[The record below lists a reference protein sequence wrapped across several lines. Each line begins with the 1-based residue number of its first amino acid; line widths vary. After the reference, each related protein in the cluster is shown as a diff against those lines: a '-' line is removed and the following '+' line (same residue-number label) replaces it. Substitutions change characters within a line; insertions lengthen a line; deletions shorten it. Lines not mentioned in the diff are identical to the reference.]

1 MGKHERAWVEATER
15 LTARLANGADPDEE
29 LVEAGRPDLAE
40 ALADRLRSDFPDA
53 TAVRHAGNSYDSLGD
68 LIVETPDGETFVEAK
83 FVASGGTRANLGQD
97 TLTEFGLFEDA
108 TAWSDFREEIGFP
121 EDREAL
127 LREFD
132 GYPDDV
138 RDWSYKSAVYD
149 RAKHLKNVLDV
160 SRGQNTGSRAD
171 EVLADPD
178 ATEKEREAA
187 RIVNAILEL
196 DREEKLAYFDHL
208 REAEQNPRN
217 VETFAHLI
225 VCGYHTADA
234 LDEHFDDDLKD
245 IKRLLETD
253 SYRLYEVNRNSG
265 AVSVEN
271 PSALLAGFEWEDTRV
286 EIPDDG
292 TSVSVVTGPPGNR
305 RRVLNIAYNWKNKFQ
320 GIQTPSMNVFVPE
333 A

>member
-1 MGKHERAWVEATER
+1 MGKHERGWVEATEK
-15 LTARLANGADPDEE
+15 LTAQLANGAEPDPDLEE
-29 LVEAGRPDLAE
+29 QGRPDLAA
-40 ALADRLRSDFPDA
+40 ALAERIAADFPGR

-68 LIVETPDGETFVEAK
+68 LVVEVDGEETFLEAK

-97 TLTEFGLFEDA
+97 TLTQFGLFEDA
-108 TAWSDFREEIGFP
+108 TAWSEFREEIGFP

-127 LREFD
+127 LRQFD

-149 RAKHLKNVLDV
+149 RAKHLRNVVDV

-178 ATEKEREAA
+178 ATETQREAA
-187 RIVNAILEL
+187 RIINEILEL

-208 REAEQNPRN
+208 RAAEQNPRN

-234 LDEHFDDDLKD
+234 LREHFDEDLD
-245 IKRLLETD
+245 EIKRLLAAD
-253 SYRLYEVNRNSG
+253 AYRLYEVNRNS
-265 AVSVEN
+265 ATVTDEN
-271 PSALLAGFEWEDTRV
+271 PAELLAGFEWEDTRV
-286 EIPDDG
+286 EVPEDG

>member
-1 MGKHERAWVEATER
+1 MGKHERGWVEATEK
-15 LTARLANGADPDEE
+15 LTAQLANGAEPDPDLEE
-29 LVEAGRPDLAE
+29 QGRPDLAA
-40 ALADRLRSDFPDA
+40 ALAERIAADFPER
-53 TAVRHAGNSYDSLGD
+53 TEVCHAGNSYDSLGD
-68 LIVETPDGETFVEAK
+68 LVVDVDGAETFLEAK

-97 TLTEFGLFEDA
+97 TLTQFGLFEDA
-108 TAWSDFREEIGFP
+108 TAWSEFREEIGFP

-127 LREFD
+127 LRQFD
-132 GYPDDV
+132 DYPDDV

-149 RAKHLKNVLDV
+149 RAKHLKNVVDV

-178 ATEKEREAA
+178 ATETQREAA
-187 RIVNAILEL
+187 RIINEILEL

-208 REAEQNPRN
+208 RAAEQNPRN

-234 LDEHFDDDLKD
+234 LREHFDEDLD
-245 IKRLLETD
+245 EIKRLLAAD
-253 SYRLYEVNRNSG
+253 AYRLYEVNRNS
-265 AVSVEN
+265 ATVTDEN
-271 PSALLAGFEWEDTRV
+271 PAELLAGFEWEDTRV
-286 EIPDDG
+286 EVPEDG

>member
-1 MGKHERAWVEATER
+1 MGKHERGWVEATEK
-15 LTARLANGADPDEE
+15 LTAQLANGAAPDPD
-29 LVEAGRPDLAE
+29 LEAQGRPDLAE
-40 ALADRLRSDFPDA
+40 SLAERIEADFPDR

-68 LIVETPDGETFVEAK
+68 LIVEAADGETFLEAK

-97 TLTEFGLFEDA
+97 TLTQFGLFEDA

-121 EDREAL
+121 EDRQAL
-127 LREFD
+127 LRQFD

-178 ATEKEREAA
+178 STETQREAA
-187 RIVNAILEL
+187 QIVNEILEL

-208 REAEQNPRN
+208 RAAEQNPRN

-234 LDEHFDDDLKD
+234 LREHFDDDLD
-245 IKRLLETD
+245 EIKRLLETD
-253 SYRLYEVNRNSG
+253 SYRLYEVNKNSG
-265 AVSVEN
+265 TVTVEN
-271 PSALLAGFEWEDTRV
+271 PSALLAGFEWADTRV
-286 EIPDDG
+286 EIPEDG

>member
-1 MGKHERAWVEATER
+1 MGKHERGWVEATEK
-15 LTARLANGADPDEE
+15 LTAQIANGDDPDDD
-29 LVEAGRPDLAE
+29 LSDAGRLDLAE
-40 ALADRLRSDFPDA
+40 ALADRLRSDFPDV

-68 LIVETPDGETFVEAK
+68 LIVETPDSETFVEAK
-83 FVASGGTRANLGQD
+83 FVAGGGTRANLGQD
-97 TLTEFGLFEDA
+97 TLTQFELFEDA
-108 TAWSDFREEIGFP
+108 TAWSDFREAIGFP
-121 EDREAL
+121 EDREEL

-132 GYPDDV
+132 DYPDDV

-149 RAKHLKNVLDV
+149 RAKHLKDVLDV

-178 ATEKEREAA
+178 ATETQREAA
-187 RIVNAILEL
+187 RIVDAILDL

-234 LDEHFDDDLKD
+234 LAEHFDGDLD
-245 IKRLLETD
+245 EIKRLLEAD
-253 SYRLYEVNRNSG
+253 AYRLYEVNKNSG
-265 AVSVEN
+265 TVSVEN
-271 PSALLAGFEWEDTRV
+271 PSELLAGFDWRDTRV
-286 EIPDDG
+286 EVPEDG
-292 TSVSVVTGPPGNR
+292 TSVSVVTGPPDDR

>member
-1 MGKHERAWVEATER
+1 MGKHERGWVEATEK
-15 LTARLANGADPDEE
+15 LTAQIANGDDPDDD
-29 LVEAGRPDLAE
+29 LSDAGRLDLAE
-40 ALADRLRSDFPDA
+40 ALADRLRSDFPDV

-68 LIVETPDGETFVEAK
+68 LIVETPDSETFVEAK
-83 FVASGGTRANLGQD
+83 FVAGGGTRANLGQD
-97 TLTEFGLFEDA
+97 TLTQFELFEDA
-108 TAWSDFREEIGFP
+108 TAWSDFREAIGFP

-132 GYPDDV
+132 DYPGDV

-149 RAKHLKNVLDV
+149 RAKHLKDVLDV

-178 ATEKEREAA
+178 ATETQREAA
-187 RIVNAILEL
+187 RIVDAILDL

-234 LDEHFDDDLKD
+234 LAEHFDGDLD
-245 IKRLLETD
+245 EIKRLLEAD
-253 SYRLYEVNRNSG
+253 AYRLYEVNKNSG
-265 AVSVEN
+265 TVSVEN
-271 PSALLAGFEWEDTRV
+271 PSELLAGFDWRDTRV
-286 EIPDDG
+286 EVPEDG
-292 TSVSVVTGPPGNR
+292 TSVSVVTGPPDDR

>member
-1 MGKHERAWVEATER
+1 MGKHERGWVEATER
-15 LTARLANGADPDEE
+15 LTARLANDAAPDADLEE
-29 LVEAGRPDLAE
+29 RGRPDLAA
-40 ALADRLRSDFPDA
+40 ALAERIEDDFPDR

-68 LIVETPDGETFVEAK
+68 LVVKSPDGETFVEAK
-83 FVASGGTRANLGQD
+83 FVAGGGTRANLGQD
-97 TLTEFGLFEDA
+97 TLTDFGLFVDA

-121 EDREAL
+121 EDRKAL
-127 LREFD
+127 LQQFD

-149 RAKHLKNVLDV
+149 RAKHLKNVVDV

-178 ATEKEREAA
+178 ATETEREAA
-187 RIVNAILEL
+187 RIIDAILKL

-208 REAEQNPRN
+208 REAEQDSRAI
-217 VETFAHLI
+217 ETFAHLI

-234 LDEHFDDDLKD
+234 LSEHFDRDLD
-245 IKRLLETD
+245 EIKRLIGTD
-253 SYRLYEVNRNSG
+253 AYRLYEVNRNTGS
-265 AVSVEN
+265 VTVEN
-271 PSALLAGFEWEDTRV
+271 PADLLAGFEWEDTRI
-286 EIPDDG
+286 EIPEDG
-292 TSVSVVTGPPGNR
+292 TSVSVVTGPPENR
-305 RRVLNIAYNWKNKFQ
+305 RRVLNVAYNWKNKFQ

>member
-1 MGKHERAWVEATER
+1 MGKHERGWVEATEK
-15 LTARLANGADPDEE
+15 LTAQIANGDDTDDD
-29 LVEAGRPDLAE
+29 LSDAGRLDLAE
-40 ALADRLRSDFPDA
+40 ALADRLRSDFPDV

-68 LIVETPDGETFVEAK
+68 LIVETPDSETFVEAK
-83 FVASGGTRANLGQD
+83 FVAGGGTRANLGQD
-97 TLTEFGLFEDA
+97 TLTQFELFEDA
-108 TAWSDFREEIGFP
+108 TAWSDFREAIGFP

-132 GYPDDV
+132 DYPDDV

-149 RAKHLKNVLDV
+149 RAKHLKDVLDV

-178 ATEKEREAA
+178 ATETQREAA
-187 RIVNAILEL
+187 RIVDAILDL

-234 LDEHFDDDLKD
+234 LAEHFDDDLD
-245 IKRLLETD
+245 EIKRLLEAD
-253 SYRLYEVNRNSG
+253 AYRLYEVNKNSG
-265 AVSVEN
+265 TVSVEN
-271 PSALLAGFEWEDTRV
+271 PSELLAGFDWRDTRV
-286 EIPDDG
+286 EVPEDG
-292 TSVSVVTGPPGNR
+292 TSVSVVTGPPDDR

>member
-1 MGKHERAWVEATER
+1 MGKHERGWVEATEK
-15 LTARLANGADPDEE
+15 LTAQIANGDDPDDD
-29 LVEAGRPDLAE
+29 LSDAGRLDLAE
-40 ALADRLRSDFPDA
+40 ALADRLRSDFPDV

-68 LIVETPDGETFVEAK
+68 LIVETPDSETFVEAK
-83 FVASGGTRANLGQD
+83 FVAGGGTRANLGQD
-97 TLTEFGLFEDA
+97 TLTQFELFEDA
-108 TAWSDFREEIGFP
+108 TAWSDFREAIGFP
-121 EDREAL
+121 EDREEL

-132 GYPDDV
+132 DYPDDV

-149 RAKHLKNVLDV
+149 RAKHLKDVLDV

-178 ATEKEREAA
+178 ATAEEREAA
-187 RIVNAILEL
+187 RIVNAILDL

-234 LDEHFDDDLKD
+234 LAEHFDGDLD
-245 IKRLLETD
+245 EIKRLLEAD
-253 SYRLYEVNRNSG
+253 AYRLYEVNKNSG
-265 AVSVEN
+265 TVSVEN
-271 PSALLAGFEWEDTRV
+271 PSELLAGFDWRDTRV
-286 EIPDDG
+286 EVPEDG
-292 TSVSVVTGPPGNR
+292 TSVSVVTGPPDDR

>member
-1 MGKHERAWVEATER
+1 MGKHERGWVEATEK
-15 LTARLANGADPDEE
+15 LTAQIANGDDPDDD
-29 LVEAGRPDLAE
+29 LSDAGRLDLAE
-40 ALADRLRSDFPDA
+40 ALADRLRSDFPDV

-68 LIVETPDGETFVEAK
+68 LIVETPDSETFVEAK
-83 FVASGGTRANLGQD
+83 FVAGGGTRANLGQD
-97 TLTEFGLFEDA
+97 TLTQFELFEDA
-108 TAWSDFREEIGFP
+108 TAWSDFREAIGFP

-132 GYPDDV
+132 DYPDDV

-149 RAKHLKNVLDV
+149 RAKHLKDVLDV

-178 ATEKEREAA
+178 ATDEEREAA
-187 RIVNAILEL
+187 RIVDAILDL

-234 LDEHFDDDLKD
+234 LAEHFDGDLD
-245 IKRLLETD
+245 EIKRLLEAD
-253 SYRLYEVNRNSG
+253 AYRLYEVNKNSG
-265 AVSVEN
+265 TVSVEN
-271 PSALLAGFEWEDTRV
+271 PSELLAGFDWRDTRV
-286 EIPDDG
+286 EVPEDG
-292 TSVSVVTGPPGNR
+292 TSVSVVTGPPDDR

>member
-1 MGKHERAWVEATER
+1 MGKHERGWVEATEK
-15 LTARLANGADPDEE
+15 LTAQIANGDDPDDD
-29 LVEAGRPDLAE
+29 LSDAGRLDLAE
-40 ALADRLRSDFPDA
+40 ALADRLRSDFPDV

-68 LIVETPDGETFVEAK
+68 LIVETPDSETFVEAK
-83 FVASGGTRANLGQD
+83 FVAGGGTRANLGQD
-97 TLTEFGLFEDA
+97 TLTQFELFEDA
-108 TAWSDFREEIGFP
+108 TAWSDFREAIGFP

-132 GYPDDV
+132 DYPDDV

-149 RAKHLKNVLDV
+149 RAKHLKDVLDV

-178 ATEKEREAA
+178 ATETQREAA
-187 RIVNAILEL
+187 RIVDAILDL

-234 LDEHFDDDLKD
+234 LAEHFDDDLD
-245 IKRLLETD
+245 EIKRLLEAD
-253 SYRLYEVNRNSG
+253 AYRLYEVNRNSG
-265 AVSVEN
+265 TVSVEN
-271 PSALLAGFEWEDTRV
+271 PSELLAGFDWRDTRV
-286 EIPDDG
+286 EVPEDR
-292 TSVSVVTGPPGNR
+292 TSVSVVTGPPDDR

>member
-1 MGKHERAWVEATER
+1 MGKHERGWVEATEK
-15 LTARLANGADPDEE
+15 LTVQVAHGADPGDG
-29 LVEAGRPDLAE
+29 LTDAGQLDLAE
-40 ALADRLRSDFPDA
+40 ALAERIQRDFPDR
-53 TAVRHAGNSYDSLGD
+53 TGVRHAGNSYDSLGD
-68 LIVETPDGETFVEAK
+68 LIVEAADGETFLEAK

-97 TLTEFGLFEDA
+97 TLTDFGLFVDA

-121 EDREAL
+121 EDRRAL
-127 LREFD
+127 LRRFD

-149 RAKHLKNVLDV
+149 RAKHLKNVIDV

-178 ATEKEREAA
+178 AAETEREAA
-187 RIVNAILEL
+187 RIVNEILEL

-208 REAEQNPRN
+208 RAAEQDPRAI
-217 VETFAHLI
+217 ETFAHLI

-234 LDEHFDDDLKD
+234 LREHFDDDLD
-245 IKRLLETD
+245 EVKRLLETD
-253 SYRLYEVNRNSG
+253 SYRLYEVNKNSG
-265 AVSVEN
+265 SVSVEN
-271 PSALLAGFEWEDTRV
+271 PSELLAGFEWQDTRV
-286 EIPDDG
+286 EIPEDG
-292 TSVSVVTGPPGNR
+292 TSVSVMTGPPGDR

>member
-1 MGKHERAWVEATER
+1 MGKHERGWVEATEK
-15 LTARLANGADPDEE
+15 LTAQIANGDDTDDD
-29 LVEAGRPDLAE
+29 LSDAGRLDLAE
-40 ALADRLRSDFPDA
+40 ALADRLRSDFPDV

-68 LIVETPDGETFVEAK
+68 LIVETPDSETFVEAK
-83 FVASGGTRANLGQD
+83 FVAGGGTRANLGQD
-97 TLTEFGLFEDA
+97 TLTQFELFEDA
-108 TAWSDFREEIGFP
+108 TAWSDFREAIGFP

-132 GYPDDV
+132 DYPDDV

-149 RAKHLKNVLDV
+149 RAKHLKDVLDV

-178 ATEKEREAA
+178 ATETQREAA
-187 RIVNAILEL
+187 RIVDAILDL

-234 LDEHFDDDLKD
+234 LAEHFDGDLD
-245 IKRLLETD
+245 EIKRLLEAD
-253 SYRLYEVNRNSG
+253 AYRLYEVNKNSG
-265 AVSVEN
+265 TVSVEN
-271 PSALLAGFEWEDTRV
+271 PSELLAGFDWRDTRV
-286 EIPDDG
+286 EVPEDG
-292 TSVSVVTGPPGNR
+292 TSVSVVTGPPDDR

>member
-1 MGKHERAWVEATER
+1 MGKHERGWVEATEK
-15 LTARLANGADPDEE
+15 LTAQIANGDDPDDD
-29 LVEAGRPDLAE
+29 LSDAGRLDLAE
-40 ALADRLRSDFPDA
+40 ALADRLRSDFPDV

-68 LIVETPDGETFVEAK
+68 LIVETPDSETFVEAK
-83 FVASGGTRANLGQD
+83 FVAGGGTRANLGQD
-97 TLTEFGLFEDA
+97 TLTQFELFEDA
-108 TAWSDFREEIGFP
+108 TAWSDFREAIGFP
-121 EDREAL
+121 EDREEL

-132 GYPDDV
+132 DYPDDV

-149 RAKHLKNVLDV
+149 RAKHLKDVLDV

-178 ATEKEREAA
+178 ATETQREAA
-187 RIVNAILEL
+187 RIVDAILDL

-234 LDEHFDDDLKD
+234 LAEHFDDDLD
-245 IKRLLETD
+245 EIKRLLEAD
-253 SYRLYEVNRNSG
+253 AYRLYEVNKNSG
-265 AVSVEN
+265 TVSVEN
-271 PSALLAGFEWEDTRV
+271 PSELLAGFDWRDTRV
-286 EIPDDG
+286 EVPEDG
-292 TSVSVVTGPPGNR
+292 TSVSVVTGPPDDR

>member
-1 MGKHERAWVEATER
+1 MGKHERGWVEATEK
-15 LTARLANGADPDEE
+15 LTARLANGAEPDAD
-29 LVEAGRPDLAE
+29 LGDRGRLDLAE
-40 ALADRLRSDFPDA
+40 SLAERLRSDFPGL

-68 LIVETPDGETFVEAK
+68 LIVETPGGKTFVEAK

-97 TLTEFGLFEDA
+97 TLTQFELFEGA

-132 GYPDDV
+132 DYPDDV

-160 SRGQNTGSRAD
+160 SWGQHTGSRAD

-178 ATEKEREAA
+178 ATEPQREAA
-187 RIVNAILEL
+187 RIINAILDL

-208 REAEQNPRN
+208 RDAEQNPRN

-234 LDEHFDDDLKD
+234 LEAHFDDDLD
-245 IKRLLETD
+245 EIKRLIETN

-265 AVSVEN
+265 TVTVEN
-271 PSALLAGFEWEDTRV
+271 PSELLAGFEWADTRV
-286 EIPDDG
+286 EIPEDG
-292 TSVSVVTGPPGNR
+292 TSVSVVTGPPDDR

>member
-1 MGKHERAWVEATER
+1 MGKHERGWVEATEK
-15 LTARLANGADPDEE
+15 LTAQLANGAEPDAD
-29 LVEAGRPDLAE
+29 LEAQGRPDLAE
-40 ALADRLRSDFPDA
+40 ALAERIEADFPA
-53 TAVRHAGNSYDSLGD
+53 RTAVRHAGNSYDSLGD
-68 LIVETPDGETFVEAK
+68 LIVETGDGETFLEAK

-97 TLTEFGLFEDA
+97 TLTQFELFEDA

-127 LREFD
+127 LRQFD
-132 GYPDDV
+132 DYPDDV

-178 ATEKEREAA
+178 ATETEREAA
-187 RIVNAILEL
+187 RIVNAILDL

-234 LDEHFDDDLKD
+234 LEEHFDDDLD
-245 IKRLLETD
+245 EIKRLLETD
-253 SYRLYEVNRNSG
+253 SYRLYEVNKNSG
-265 AVSVEN
+265 AVTVEN
-271 PSALLAGFEWEDTRV
+271 PSELLAGFEWEDTRV
-286 EIPDDG
+286 EIPEDG
-292 TSVSVVTGPPGNR
+292 TSVSVVTGPPENR

>member
-1 MGKHERAWVEATER
+1 MGKHERGWVEATEK
-15 LTARLANGADPDEE
+15 LTARLANGAEPDAD
-29 LVEAGRPDLAE
+29 LGDRGRLDLAE
-40 ALADRLRSDFPDA
+40 SLAERLRSDFPRL

-68 LIVETPDGETFVEAK
+68 LIVETPGGETFVEAK

-97 TLTEFGLFEDA
+97 TLTQFELFEGA

-132 GYPDDV
+132 DYPDDV

-160 SRGQNTGSRAD
+160 SRGQHTGSRAD

-178 ATEKEREAA
+178 ATEPQREAA
-187 RIVNAILEL
+187 RIINAILDL

-208 REAEQNPRN
+208 RDAEQNPRN

-234 LDEHFDDDLKD
+234 LEAHFDDDLD
-245 IKRLLETD
+245 EIKRLIETN

-265 AVSVEN
+265 TVTVEN
-271 PSALLAGFEWEDTRV
+271 PSELLAGFEWADTRV
-286 EIPDDG
+286 EIPEDG
-292 TSVSVVTGPPGNR
+292 TSVSVVTGPPDDR

>member
-1 MGKHERAWVEATER
+1 MGKHERGWVEATEK
-15 LTARLANGADPDEE
+15 LTARLANDAEPDADLEDE
-29 LVEAGRPDLAE
+29 GRPDLAE
-40 ALADRLRSDFPDA
+40 ALADRLRSDFPDL

-68 LIVETPDGETFVEAK
+68 LIVESLDGETFVEAK
-83 FVASGGTRANLGQD
+83 FVAGGGTRANLGQD
-97 TLTEFGLFEDA
+97 TLTQFELFEGA

-178 ATEKEREAA
+178 ATETEREAA
-187 RIVNAILEL
+187 RIVNEILDL

-234 LDEHFDDDLKD
+234 LGEHFDDDLAE

-265 AVSVEN
+265 TVTVEN
-271 PSALLAGFEWEDTRV
+271 PSELLAGFEWEDTRV
-286 EIPDDG
+286 EIPADG
-292 TSVSVVTGPPGNR
+292 TSVSVVTGPPGDR

>member
-1 MGKHERAWVEATER
+1 MGKHERGWVEATEK
-15 LTARLANGADPDEE
+15 LTAQIANGDDPDDD
-29 LVEAGRPDLAE
+29 LSDAGRLDLAE
-40 ALADRLRSDFPDA
+40 ALADRLRSDFPDV

-68 LIVETPDGETFVEAK
+68 LIVETPDTETFVEAK
-83 FVASGGTRANLGQD
+83 FVAGGGTRANLGQD
-97 TLTEFGLFEDA
+97 TLTQFELFEDA
-108 TAWSDFREEIGFP
+108 TAWSDFREAIGFP
-121 EDREAL
+121 EDREEL

-132 GYPDDV
+132 DYPDDV

-149 RAKHLKNVLDV
+149 RAKHLKDVLDV

-178 ATEKEREAA
+178 ATETQREAA
-187 RIVNAILEL
+187 RIVDAILDL

-234 LDEHFDDDLKD
+234 LAEHFDDDLD
-245 IKRLLETD
+245 EIKRLLEAD
-253 SYRLYEVNRNSG
+253 AYRLYEVNKNSG
-265 AVSVEN
+265 TVSVEN
-271 PSALLAGFEWEDTRV
+271 PSELLAGFDWRDTRV
-286 EIPDDG
+286 EVPEDG
-292 TSVSVVTGPPGNR
+292 TSVSVVTGPPDDR

>member
-1 MGKHERAWVEATER
+1 MGKHERGWVEATEK
-15 LTARLANGADPDEE
+15 LTARLANGEEPDEDLE
-29 LVEAGRPDLAE
+29 ERGRPDLAE
-40 ALADRLRSDFPDA
+40 ALAERIEADFPDR

-68 LIVETPDGETFVEAK
+68 LIVESNGGETFLEAK

-97 TLTEFGLFEDA
+97 TLTEFGLFRDA

-121 EDREAL
+121 EDRQAL
-127 LREFD
+127 LQRFD
-132 GYPDDV
+132 DYPDDV

-171 EVLADPD
+171 EVLADPES
-178 ATEKEREAA
+178 TEAEREAA
-187 RIVNAILEL
+187 RIVNEILEL
-196 DREEKLAYFDHL
+196 DRDEKLAYFDHL
-208 REAEQNPRN
+208 RAAEQDPRA

-234 LDEHFDDDLKD
+234 LREHFDADLNE

-265 AVSVEN
+265 TVSVEN
-271 PSALLAGFEWEDTRV
+271 PSELLAGFEWQDTRV
-286 EIPDDG
+286 EIPEDG

>member
-1 MGKHERAWVEATER
+1 MGKHERGWVEATEK
-15 LTARLANGADPDEE
+15 LTAQIANGDDPDDD
-29 LVEAGRPDLAE
+29 LSDAGRLDLAE
-40 ALADRLRSDFPDA
+40 ALADRLRSDFPDV

-68 LIVETPDGETFVEAK
+68 LIVETPDSETFVEAK
-83 FVASGGTRANLGQD
+83 FVAGGGTRANLGQD
-97 TLTEFGLFEDA
+97 TLTQFELFEDA
-108 TAWSDFREEIGFP
+108 TAWSDFREAIGFP
-121 EDREAL
+121 EDREEL

-132 GYPDDV
+132 DYPDDV

-149 RAKHLKNVLDV
+149 RAKHLKDVLDV

-178 ATEKEREAA
+178 ATETQREAA
-187 RIVNAILEL
+187 RIVDAILDL

-234 LDEHFDDDLKD
+234 LAEHFDDDLD
-245 IKRLLETD
+245 EIKRLLEAD
-253 SYRLYEVNRNSG
+253 AYRLYEVNRNSG
-265 AVSVEN
+265 TVSVEN
-271 PSALLAGFEWEDTRV
+271 PSELLAGFDWRDTRV
-286 EIPDDG
+286 EVPEDG
-292 TSVSVVTGPPGNR
+292 TSVSVVTGPPDDR

>member
-1 MGKHERAWVEATER
+1 MGKHERGWVEATEK
-15 LTARLANGADPDEE
+15 LTAQIANGDDPDDD
-29 LVEAGRPDLAE
+29 LSDAGRLDLAE
-40 ALADRLRSDFPDA
+40 ALADRLRSDFPDV

-68 LIVETPDGETFVEAK
+68 LIVETPDTETFVEAK
-83 FVASGGTRANLGQD
+83 FVAGGGTRANLGQD
-97 TLTEFGLFEDA
+97 TLTQFELFEDA
-108 TAWSDFREEIGFP
+108 TAWSDFREAIGFP

-132 GYPDDV
+132 DYPDDV

-149 RAKHLKNVLDV
+149 RAKHLKDVLDV

-178 ATEKEREAA
+178 ATETQREAA
-187 RIVNAILEL
+187 RIVDAILDL

-208 REAEQNPRN
+208 REAKQNPRN

-234 LDEHFDDDLKD
+234 LAEHFDGDLD
-245 IKRLLETD
+245 EIKRLLEAD
-253 SYRLYEVNRNSG
+253 AYRLYEVNKNSG
-265 AVSVEN
+265 TVSVEN
-271 PSALLAGFEWEDTRV
+271 PSELLAGFDWRDTRV
-286 EIPDDG
+286 EVPEDG
-292 TSVSVVTGPPGNR
+292 TSVSVVTGPPDDR

>member
-1 MGKHERAWVEATER
+1 MGKHERGWVEATEK
-15 LTARLANGADPDEE
+15 LTAQIANGDDPDDD
-29 LVEAGRPDLAE
+29 LSDAGRLDLAE
-40 ALADRLRSDFPDA
+40 ALADRLRSDFPDV

-68 LIVETPDGETFVEAK
+68 LIVETPDSETFVEAK
-83 FVASGGTRANLGQD
+83 FVAGGGTRANLGQD
-97 TLTEFGLFEDA
+97 TLTQFELFEDA
-108 TAWSDFREEIGFP
+108 TAWSDFREAIGFP

-132 GYPDDV
+132 DYPDDV

-149 RAKHLKNVLDV
+149 RAKHLKDVLDV

-178 ATEKEREAA
+178 ATETQREAA
-187 RIVNAILEL
+187 RIVDAILDL

-234 LDEHFDDDLKD
+234 LAEHFDDDLD
-245 IKRLLETD
+245 EIKRLLEAD
-253 SYRLYEVNRNSG
+253 AYRLYEVNKNSG
-265 AVSVEN
+265 TVSVEN
-271 PSALLAGFEWEDTRV
+271 PSELLAGFDWRDTRV
-286 EIPDDG
+286 EVPEDG
-292 TSVSVVTGPPGNR
+292 TSVSVVTGPPDDR